1 MNTQIVF
8 TLSDVGKFL
17 LWGSFL
23 VILLYLIFILR
34 RIYLAIKN
42 LTVVVEENRE
52 NIDEIL
58 NTVPGI
64 TKNFEKISGDLAED
78 ISAFNGTVSNI
89 AGIAEKVT
97 SIKNIKSNFVKEKE
111 PSKGSSIV
119 LEDE

>member
-8 TLSDVGKFL
+8 TLADVGKFL

-58 NTVPGI
+58 NTFPGI

-78 ISAFNGTVSNI
+78 VAAFNGTVSNI

-97 SIKNIKSNFVKEKE
+97 SIKNLKSNFVKEKE
-111 PSKGSSIV
+111 SVKGSSIV

>member
-78 ISAFNGTVSNI
+78 VSAFNGTVSNI

-111 PSKGSSIV
+111 PTKSSNIV